1 MNSSFIPQDFAP
13 FEVAAQK
20 NLKKKNNWRVRPG
33 TYFISSCCRRNACG
47 SSDSS
52 PSLYEENVHI
62 GLKLYDTLYVHN
74 RLKLYDIVHSGL
86 EQYYIVHSGLN
97 CIISCTVD

>member
-1 MNSSFIPQDFAP
+1 M
-13 FEVAAQK
+13 
-20 NLKKKNNWRVRPG
+20 RPG

-86 EQYYIVHSGLN
+86 EQYYIVHSGLKLYDIVHSGLEQYYIVHSGLN